1 MQKKYFLERIDHG
14 EYKRYLIYL
23 SHENFVE
30 VLPEI
35 QAFVAQSFRNDEF
48 KDAVKVMIDLTGV
61 VKDDKGRFL
70 DCTFRK
76 GKLYFESFVEPDEF
90 FIKKTEEMLKEHPEY
105 RDA

>member
-48 KDAVKVMIDLTGV
+48 KDAVKVMVDLVGV
-61 VKDDKGRFL
+61 VKGNKDRFL
-70 DCTFRK
+70 DV
-76 GKLYFESFVEPDEF
+76 KLN
-90 FIKKTEEMLKEHPEY
+90 
-105 RDA
+105 